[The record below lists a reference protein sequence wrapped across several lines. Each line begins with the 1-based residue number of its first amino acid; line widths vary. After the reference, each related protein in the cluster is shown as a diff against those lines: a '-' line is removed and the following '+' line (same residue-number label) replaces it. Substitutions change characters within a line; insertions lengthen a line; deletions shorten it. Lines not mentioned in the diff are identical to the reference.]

1 MIYTNYIMRLFSLDE
16 NKDKCERIVLILDSS
31 GSMNSQKRDV
41 VAGINET
48 IRQQRKLNQ
57 EDNSK
62 VLFNI
67 VSFNDNV
74 LSPTNDT
81 LESIRYLSDRDYNP
95 TGSTALYDAI
105 GLTINRYRDER
116 NVIFLIMTDGEENA
130 SRKYN
135 YEMITGLIKEMKDY
149 KNWNFIYLSEDIKT
163 FKQAESIGVS
173 NYAYNC
179 NNVLTEKNKLG
190 QTLSTMGCQKAIY
203 DMRSGK
209 KNVKIGL

>member
-1 MIYTNYIMRLFSLDE
+1 MEE
-16 NKDKCERIVLILDSS
+16 NKDKCERIVLVLDSS

-41 VAGINET
+41 VAGINQT
-48 IRQQRKLNQ
+48 IRQQRKLNID
-57 EDNSK
+57 DNNR

-74 LSPTNDT
+74 LAPTNDT
-81 LESIRYLSDRDYNP
+81 LESVRYLSDRDYNP
-95 TGSTALYDAI
+95 NGSTALYDAI
-105 GLTINRYRDER
+105 GSTINRYRDEY

-135 YEMITGLIKEMKDY
+135 YEMITGLIKEMKDH

-173 NYAYNC
+173 NDAYNC
-179 NNVLTEKNKLG
+179 NNILSGKNKLG
-190 QTLSTMGCQKAIY
+190 QTLSTMGCQNAIY
-203 DMRSGK
+203 DMRLGK
-209 KNVKIGL
+209 KNVKIGF